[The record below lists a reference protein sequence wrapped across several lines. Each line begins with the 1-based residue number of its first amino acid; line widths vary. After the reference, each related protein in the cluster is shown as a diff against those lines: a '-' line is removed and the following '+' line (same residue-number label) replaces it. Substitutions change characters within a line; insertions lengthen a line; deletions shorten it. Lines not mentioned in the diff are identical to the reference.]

1 MNILLSS
8 ISFRIYKKQ
17 GFKLGMLIYLGDNL
31 TDSSA
36 TIAELKIAVKKFC
49 DDRDWDQFH
58 PPKDLAI
65 GVSTEAAELLDLFRF
80 KTEKQIAAMLSESKK
95 REAIAEELA
104 DTLYFILR
112 FAQMN
117 GFDLSDELIKKLKK
131 NDEKYPV
138 GKAKGSNK
146 KYNEA

>member
-1 MNILLSS
+1 M
-8 ISFRIYKKQ
+8 F
-17 GFKLGMLIYLGDNL
+17 GNL
-31 TDSSA
+31 MTDSEA
-36 TIAELKIAVKKFC
+36 TMMELKSAVKRFC

-65 GVSTEAAELLDLFRF
+65 GVTTEAAELLDLFRF
-80 KTEKQIAAMLSESKK
+80 KTEKQIVAMLSEPKK

-104 DTLYFILR
+104 DTLYFLLR

-117 GFDLSDELIKKLKK
+117 DFDLSNELIKKLKK
-131 NDEKYPV
+131 NDEKYPI

-146 KYNEA
+146 KYNEV